1 MDEKQKPMCG
11 LCQRHQKLETV
22 DGMAFWIEWDE
33 NGRPR
38 LCMDSTTAGGGL
50 NVLCVQFCPICG
62 RRCENIVE
70 MEENHGEA

>member
-1 MDEKQKPMCG
+1 MDEKQKPVCG

-38 LCMDSTTAGGGL
+38 RG
-50 NVLCVQFCPICG
+50 ICAPRSRKASGYRKTG
-62 RRCENIVE
+62 RRQA
-70 MEENHGEA
+70 M

>member
-1 MDEKQKPMCG
+1 MDEKQKPVCG

-50 NVLCVQFCPICG
+50 NVLCV
-62 RRCENIVE
+62 
-70 MEENHGEA
+70 

>member
-1 MDEKQKPMCG
+1 MDEKQKPVCG

-38 LCMDSTTAGGGL
+38 LCMDSTTAGGRHTNAAAL
-50 NVLCVQFCPICG
+50 DRKSVV
-62 RRCENIVE
+62 
-70 MEENHGEA
+70 